1 MSEINDKK
9 QAADAPD
16 TEGQARDA
24 EPSGAAGEAAGGD
37 VTQRAATSPPPPQGP
52 ALKKIAVVSAT
63 VLVSLWIGTVWG
75 GRFASGTGRMWG
87 ALTGGGQPHETSQ
100 ASVGEDGHVHGGG
113 GSAQPANTQY
123 YTCGMHPWIILP
135 KPGNCPVCTMALT
148 PIDPAKFT
156 GEVSIDPSMVQNI
169 GVRIDPVR
177 TGPLVKTIRTVGT
190 IDYDETRVRDV
201 NIKVS
206 GWIEKLHVDYLGS
219 EVKQGQPLFDLY
231 SPELYAAQEEYLLAW
246 RNRDKIGA
254 DFVPDAAKGARD
266 LLEAVRTKLE
276 YYDITDAQTQAL
288 QERGEPVKAMTLLSP
303 HTGVVT
309 AKHANE
315 GMRVNPGMQ
324 VYRIADLSKVWVMVT
339 LYEYQLP
346 FVSVGQRAVMSLPYV
361 PGQTFEG
368 RVLYIYPYLEKQTRQ
383 VTVRL
388 EFDNPT
394 SLLKPGMYV
403 NVELKS
409 TLSRE
414 ATLVSRSAVI
424 DTGERQV
431 AFASLGE
438 GRFEPRDVQIG
449 VETDDGMVQVLSGLK
464 PGEMV
469 VVSGQFLIDSEA
481 KIRDAMAKMVR
492 GNLASE
498 QKVMVA
504 VEGVSELSSVSP
516 AVAGLLGDAFD
527 AYFLIGNALA
537 HDTVLGIREPARELA
552 EILDTLLKI
561 ELKEDPHF
569 WHKHTEAATILGSA
583 LEMMGVDDLE
593 TTRLLYAKLS
603 VAFIELAKATGV
615 PPAYGKHVQVLH
627 CPMYHEGQG
636 GGAWLAPMGEV
647 RNPFFGRTMP
657 GCFDKRVA
665 LPVTGG
671 QTAIQA
677 PAAQPATTQPNATQ
691 PASPASM
698 ASPHAPPTAGPGL
711 PLSTEEGE

>member
-1 MSEINDKK
+1 M
-9 QAADAPD
+9 
-16 TEGQARDA
+16 
-24 EPSGAAGEAAGGD
+24 
-37 VTQRAATSPPPPQGP
+37 
-52 ALKKIAVVSAT
+52 KKIAVVSAT
-63 VLVSLWIGTVWG
+63 VLVSLWIGAAWG
-75 GRFASGTGRMWG
+75 GRFASGVGRMWG
-87 ALTGGGQPHETSQ
+87 AMTGGDKQHETSQ
-100 ASVGEDGHVHGGG
+100 ASVGSGGHVHGGG
-113 GSAQPANTQY
+113 AATQPANTQY

-135 KPGNCPVCTMALT
+135 KPGNCPICTMKLT
-148 PIDPAKFT
+148 PVDPAKFT
-156 GEVSIDPSMVQNI
+156 GQVSIDPSVVQNI

-206 GWIEKLHVDYLGS
+206 GWIEKLHVDYLGA
-219 EVKQGQPLFDLY
+219 EVKRGQPLFDLY

-254 DFVPDAAKGARD
+254 DFVPDAAKGAQD
-266 LLEAVRTKLE
+266 LLEAGRTKLE
-276 YYDITDAQTQAL
+276 YYDITEAQTQAL
-288 QERGEPVKAMTLLSP
+288 QERGKPAKAMTLLSP

-315 GMRVNPGMQ
+315 GMKVNPGMQ

-346 FVSVGQRAVMSLPYV
+346 YVSVGQRAVMSLPYV

-368 RVLYIYPYLEKQTRQ
+368 RVIYIYPYLEKQTRQ

-388 EFDNPT
+388 EFENPT
-394 SLLKPGMYV
+394 SLLKPGMYA

-409 TLSRE
+409 TLARE
-414 ATLVSRSAVI
+414 ATLVPRSAVI
-424 DTGERQV
+424 DTGERRV

-449 VETDDGMVQVLSGLK
+449 VETDDGMVQVLNGLK

-481 KIRDAMAKMVR
+481 KIRDAMAKMVK

-498 QKVMVA
+498 QKVMAA
-504 VEGVSELSSVSP
+504 VEGKSELSSIPV
-516 AVAGLLGDAFD
+516 AMAGLLGDTLD
-527 AYFLIGNALA
+527 SYFSIGEALA
-537 HDTVLGIREPARELA
+537 EDTVLGIEEPARKLA
-552 EILDTLLKI
+552 RAVDGLLGI

-569 WHKHTEAATILGSA
+569 WHKHEETATIRGKA
-583 LEMMGVDDLE
+583 WEMVGADNLE
-593 TTRLLYAKLS
+593 TARLLYAELS
-603 VAFIELAKATGV
+603 IALIELAKATGI
-615 PPAYGKHVQVLH
+615 PPSYGKHVQELH
-627 CPMYHEGQG
+627 CPMYREGQG

-657 GCFDKRVA
+657 GCFDSRVA
-665 LPVTGG
+665 LPITGNHV
-671 QTAIQA
+671 
-677 PAAQPATTQPNATQ
+677 PTTQPAATQ
-691 PASPASM
+691 PSPPSTT
-698 ASPHAPPTAGPGL
+698 SPQTRPSVDPDV
-711 PLSTEEGE
+711 PLSAEEGE